1 MASSPPLVATA
12 PAGGRA
18 PSPSRPSL
26 AEPPPGQPAAPESA
40 ARMWAVGQPSGPC
53 GAGRPAWEPGSSPR
67 VAASS
72 PGRDV
77 TGQLCLD
84 RSQGRVGGT
93 GPSPH
98 ADRAPPVS
106 LVPGPTPRHDV
117 ANGSRK
123 GPLCKS
129 PGHRQWRRG
138 LSQLRRAR
146 AGLGSGHKTD
156 RRVGPRPLAPGA
168 IWPSCSWLSSAQPC
182 VAQSLAPAPFSAR
195 RGEGGVTPGRAP
207 PPTLRGL
214 PLLCVRC
221 ERRNG
226 PEAAFQAPRPE
237 LTLRRR
243 GSLRSRPGVPG
254 SLRGQP
260 RLV

>member
-40 ARMWAVGQPSGPC
+40 ARVWALWAVRGRTPSM
-53 GAGRPAWEPGSSPR
+53 GAGVFAAFGCEQSRKGRHGAALPRPLAGESGW
-67 VAASS
+67 
-72 PGRDV
+72 
-77 TGQLCLD
+77 
-84 RSQGRVGGT
+84 
-93 GPSPH
+93 
-98 ADRAPPVS
+98 DRAKPPVS

-182 VAQSLAPAPFSAR
+182 IAQSLAPAPFCAR

-207 PPTLRGL
+207 PHP
-214 PLLCVRC
+214 
-221 ERRNG
+221 
-226 PEAAFQAPRPE
+226 
-237 LTLRRR
+237 
-243 GSLRSRPGVPG
+243 
-254 SLRGQP
+254 
-260 RLV
+260 

>member
-1 MASSPPLVATA
+1 MASSPPLLATA

-93 GPSPH
+93 GASPQCPCFQGRRH
-98 ADRAPPVS
+98 DTTWPTVHEKVLCVS
-106 LVPGPTPRHDV
+106 LPDTASGVE
-117 ANGSRK
+117 GSASS
-123 GPLCKS
+123 G
-129 PGHRQWRRG
+129 G
-138 LSQLRRAR
+138 LALASAR
-146 AGLGSGHKTD
+146 DKTD

-207 PPTLRGL
+207 PPPLGGSPCSVCVVNAGTGRRPPFRPRGQSSRFVTGGH
-214 PLLCVRC
+214 CGAGR
-221 ERRNG
+221 G
-226 PEAAFQAPRPE
+226 FPEACVV
-237 LTLRRR
+237 
-243 GSLRSRPGVPG
+243 SRA
-254 SLRGQP
+254 SFSSC
-260 RLV
+260 

>member
-1 MASSPPLVATA
+1 M
-12 PAGGRA
+12 
-18 PSPSRPSL
+18 
-26 AEPPPGQPAAPESA
+26 
-40 ARMWAVGQPSGPC
+40 
-53 GAGRPAWEPGSSPR
+53 GAGVFAACGCEQSRKGRHGAALPRPLAGESGW
-67 VAASS
+67 
-72 PGRDV
+72 
-77 TGQLCLD
+77 D
-84 RSQGRVGGT
+84 RGE
-93 GPSPH
+93 
-98 ADRAPPVS
+98 PPVS

>member
-1 MASSPPLVATA
+1 M
-12 PAGGRA
+12 
-18 PSPSRPSL
+18 
-26 AEPPPGQPAAPESA
+26 
-40 ARMWAVGQPSGPC
+40 
-53 GAGRPAWEPGSSPR
+53 GAGVFAACGCEQSRKGRHGAALPRPLAGESGW
-67 VAASS
+67 
-72 PGRDV
+72 
-77 TGQLCLD
+77 
-84 RSQGRVGGT
+84 
-93 GPSPH
+93 
-98 ADRAPPVS
+98 DRAKPPVS

-182 VAQSLAPAPFSAR
+182 VTQSLAPAPFSAR

-207 PPTLRGL
+207 PNPTLRGL

>member
-1 MASSPPLVATA
+1 MTVRAVARAPVGRNAMASSPPLVATA

-93 GPSPH
+93 GASPQCPWFQGRRH
-98 ADRAPPVS
+98 DTTWPTVHEKVLCVS
-106 LVPGPTPRHDV
+106 LPDTASGVE
-117 ANGSRK
+117 GSASS
-123 GPLCKS
+123 G
-129 PGHRQWRRG
+129 G
-138 LSQLRRAR
+138 LA
-146 AGLGSGHKTD
+146 
-156 RRVGPRPLAPGA
+156 LA
-168 IWPSCSWLSSAQPC
+168 SAQGTKPTGGW
-182 VAQSLAPAPFSAR
+182 VPVPWRPAPS
-195 RGEGGVTPGRAP
+195 GQ
-207 PPTLRGL
+207 
-214 PLLCVRC
+214 
-221 ERRNG
+221 
-226 PEAAFQAPRPE
+226 AAA
-237 LTLRRR
+237 
-243 GSLRSRPGVPG
+243 G
-254 SLRGQP
+254 
-260 RLV
+260 

>member
-1 MASSPPLVATA
+1 M
-12 PAGGRA
+12 
-18 PSPSRPSL
+18 
-26 AEPPPGQPAAPESA
+26 
-40 ARMWAVGQPSGPC
+40 
-53 GAGRPAWEPGSSPR
+53 GAGVFAACGCEQSRKGRHGAALPRPLAGESGW
-67 VAASS
+67 
-72 PGRDV
+72 
-77 TGQLCLD
+77 D
-84 RSQGRVGGT
+84 RGE
-93 GPSPH
+93 
-98 ADRAPPVS
+98 PPVS

-226 PEAAFQAPRPE
+226 PEAAFQAPGPE

-243 GSLRSRPGVPG
+243 GSLRSGPGVPG

>member
-1 MASSPPLVATA
+1 M
-12 PAGGRA
+12 
-18 PSPSRPSL
+18 
-26 AEPPPGQPAAPESA
+26 
-40 ARMWAVGQPSGPC
+40 
-53 GAGRPAWEPGSSPR
+53 GAGVFAACGCEQSRKGRHGAALPRPLAGESGW
-67 VAASS
+67 
-72 PGRDV
+72 
-77 TGQLCLD
+77 D
-84 RSQGRVGGT
+84 RGE
-93 GPSPH
+93 
-98 ADRAPPVS
+98 PPVS

-221 ERRNG
+221 ERRNE

>member
-1 MASSPPLVATA
+1 M
-12 PAGGRA
+12 
-18 PSPSRPSL
+18 
-26 AEPPPGQPAAPESA
+26 
-40 ARMWAVGQPSGPC
+40 
-53 GAGRPAWEPGSSPR
+53 GAGVFAACGCEQSRKGRHGAALPRPLAGESGW
-67 VAASS
+67 
-72 PGRDV
+72 
-77 TGQLCLD
+77 D
-84 RSQGRVGGT
+84 RGE
-93 GPSPH
+93 
-98 ADRAPPVS
+98 PPVS

-260 RLV
+260 LLV

>member
-1 MASSPPLVATA
+1 M
-12 PAGGRA
+12 
-18 PSPSRPSL
+18 
-26 AEPPPGQPAAPESA
+26 
-40 ARMWAVGQPSGPC
+40 
-53 GAGRPAWEPGSSPR
+53 GAGVFAACGCEQSRKGRHGAALPRPLAGESGW
-67 VAASS
+67 
-72 PGRDV
+72 
-77 TGQLCLD
+77 
-84 RSQGRVGGT
+84 
-93 GPSPH
+93 
-98 ADRAPPVS
+98 DRAEPPVS

-237 LTLRRR
+237 LTLRHQ
-243 GSLRSRPGVPG
+243 GSLQSRPGVPG